1 MAPRGASYICVFREK
16 YTDDEI
22 GAQIP
27 IYMLGT
33 PALISCIFRNSY
45 GADMSVICVFREK
58 YRVSQNVK
66 KCPERPKVPK
76 MAKKCPEL
84 PNLNKNFGTPCRCM
98 K

>member
-1 MAPRGASYICVFREK
+1 MILTGVHRFQYIIGHTSFNEMHLSVTVIWCREELHIRVFREK

-45 GADMSVICVFREK
+45 GVDMSVICVFREK
-58 YRVSQNVK
+58 
-66 KCPERPKVPK
+66 
-76 MAKKCPEL
+76 
-84 PNLNKNFGTPCRCM
+84 
-98 K
+98 